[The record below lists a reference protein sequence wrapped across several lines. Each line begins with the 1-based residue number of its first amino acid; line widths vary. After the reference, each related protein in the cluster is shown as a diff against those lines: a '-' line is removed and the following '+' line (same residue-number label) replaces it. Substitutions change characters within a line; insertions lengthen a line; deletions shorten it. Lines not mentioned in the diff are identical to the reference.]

1 MDRAERFP
9 AGRTKT
15 TLISFFFLCTIEVG
29 CYGQSVQA
37 ATPLIRLTD
46 LENFVSSPD
55 DSSMNV
61 AHTVFQQDA
70 LQMTESLEFY
80 SLSLHLGSR
89 RLFRSFFNHFEEM
102 MAIAIVRIFQC

>member
-1 MDRAERFP
+1 MQKIRFHNTGRRLSLSTPVHSTLQLRGWIDPERFP

-15 TLISFFFLCTIEVG
+15 TLISFFFLRTMEVG

-55 DSSMNV
+55 DSSLNV

-70 LQMTESLEFY
+70 LQMTEL
-80 SLSLHLGSR
+80 
-89 RLFRSFFNHFEEM
+89 RL
-102 MAIAIVRIFQC
+102 V

>member
-1 MDRAERFP
+1 MARAERLP

-61 AHTVFQQDA
+61 AHTVFQRDA
-70 LQMTESLEFY
+70 LQITEL
-80 SLSLHLGSR
+80 R
-89 RLFRSFFNHFEEM
+89 RLNFTLFHS
-102 MAIAIVRIFQC
+102 I